1 MDNLMLNNKIYL
13 EGKVVSGMEFSHEM
27 YGEGFYTFLLEVTRL
42 SDSVDL
48 LNITVSERLISNMDL
63 SIGKEIVVLGQ
74 LRSYNKFVDGANKL
88 ILTVFARN
96 IEPCIEKSK
105 NPNEIFLDGYIC
117 KEPVYRKTPFGREIA
132 DVLLAVNRAYNK
144 SDYIPTI
151 AWGRNS
157 RFCQTLEV
165 GDNIRVWGRLQSREY
180 QKKISENEVVKKVA
194 YEVSISKME
203 KVSDEEAK
211 NKDNKEKKPKREP
224 TENDIFCHDFEQR
237 LVEFLGTKVKVV
249 PKIDEQGRQGGTIH
263 IEYYSAED
271 LERIY
276 EVLQQGRHEEKTL
289 NGEPKRLNV

>member
-13 EGKVVSGMEFSHEM
+13 EGKIVSGMEFSHEM
-27 YGEGFYTFLLEVTRL
+27 YGEGFYTFYMEVTRL

-74 LRSYNKFVDGANKL
+74 LRSYNKFVDGSNKL

-144 SDYIPTI
+144 SDY
-151 AWGRNS
+151 S
-157 RFCQTLEV
+157 QTLEV

-180 QKKISENEVVKKVA
+180 QKKISENEVIKKVA

-203 KVSDEEAK
+203 KVTESEE
-211 NKDNKEKKPKREP
+211 
-224 TENDIFCHDFEQR
+224 TENTT
-237 LVEFLGTKVKVV
+237 GTS
-249 PKIDEQGRQGGTIH
+249 EQGAI
-263 IEYYSAED
+263 
-271 LERIY
+271 
-276 EVLQQGRHEEKTL
+276 
-289 NGEPKRLNV
+289 